1 MVPGGRDLDGFF
13 EIFEILGGAGDIHNS
28 TSVPNYRSEA
38 YGGLGN
44 YVKKDPSAWTEVWS
58 GPWPSTAPLTAHRGR
73 DVGDF

>member
-28 TSVPNYRSEA
+28 TSEA

-44 YVKKDPSAWTEVWS
+44 YVKKDPSARTEVWS